1 MSLSDKLHESG
12 VHRAADERLEIA
24 VMTESLVVGR
34 FVRHGHRRIVCLFQ
48 VGKFRPKPVE
58 DVRKEILVGKL
69 SGFDVDRAIGAH
81 VLAEVIDETV
91 KQLEVTRVFIQKT
104 VWGTVNNSTS
114 LGVVMQEIEDDLL
127 KRRGRRRRR
136 GKTGLRNALI
146 SFYISLR
153 ISFPNVTCFSLLN
166 LMSQIG
172 CNMVAVDTCPPRG
185 LRTYILSANKIVI
198 IIR

>member
-1 MSLSDKLHESG
+1 
-12 VHRAADERLEIA
+12 
-24 VMTESLVVGR
+24 MTESLVVGR
-34 FVRHGHRRIVCLFQ
+34 FVRHGHRRIVSLFQ

-127 KRRGRRRRR
+127 KEGEEEEEGENRFAQRFNIVLYFV
-136 GKTGLRNALI
+136 KNII
-146 SFYISLR
+146 SK
-153 ISFPNVTCFSLLN
+153 
-166 LMSQIG
+166 
-172 CNMVAVDTCPPRG
+172 CNM
-185 LRTYILSANKIVI
+185 L
-198 IIR
+198 

>member
-1 MSLSDKLHESG
+1 MSLSDELHESG

-24 VMTESLVVGR
+24 VMAESLVGG
-34 FVRHGHRRIVCLFQ
+34 FVRHGHRRIVGLFQ
-48 VGKFRPKPVE
+48 VGKFRPKPKE

-81 VLAEVIDETV
+81 VFAEVIDETV

-127 KRRGRRRRR
+127 RGRGEEEEG
-136 GKTGLRNALI
+136 GKQVCATL
-146 SFYISLR
+146 
-153 ISFPNVTCFSLLN
+153 
-166 LMSQIG
+166 
-172 CNMVAVDTCPPRG
+172 
-185 LRTYILSANKIVI
+185 
-198 IIR
+198 